1 MVSTGESRPDPRRD
15 GARPAADG
23 LEQRIER
30 HIAGRAGGRVRD
42 LRVECAD
49 GLVILRGRTR
59 THHAKQLAQEAACD
73 LIEGPTGLAN
83 RIVVQGAC

>member
-1 MVSTGESRPDPRRD
+1 MVSSSESRADLRRD
-15 GARPAADG
+15 AGRPAADA
-23 LEQRIER
+23 LAQRIER

-49 GLVILRGRTR
+49 GLVTLRGRTQ

-73 LIEGPTGLAN
+73 LIEGPTALAN
-83 RIVVQGAC
+83 RIVVQREC